1 MDGPS
6 ESLSEF
12 YETHH
17 STARNHGDFIFVPER
32 IPFFMRALAPPGK
45 RILDLGCRAGA
56 FTRSFLDGNHVVG
69 LDVDRVALE
78 AAAKLGIETVLADVE
93 AELPFPD
100 ASFDAVIAGELL
112 EHVRYPAAVLSEARR
127 VLRPG
132 GVFVGS
138 VPNIYNLHN
147 RLAFLRGRPPDDDQ
161 THLHTFSPAAV
172 AALLEPFADVEI
184 EFFGGR
190 FIRLHRRLLSWDIAF
205 RAIRGS

>member
-32 IPFFMRALAPPGK
+32 M
-45 RILDLGCRAGA
+45 
-56 FTRSFLDGNHVVG
+56 
-69 LDVDRVALE
+69 
-78 AAAKLGIETVLADVE
+78 
-93 AELPFPD
+93 
-100 ASFDAVIAGELL
+100 
-112 EHVRYPAAVLSEARR
+112 
-127 VLRPG
+127 
-132 GVFVGS
+132 
-138 VPNIYNLHN
+138 HN
-147 RLAFLRGRPPDDDQ
+147 RLAFLRGRPPDDDP

-184 EFFGGR
+184 GFFGGR